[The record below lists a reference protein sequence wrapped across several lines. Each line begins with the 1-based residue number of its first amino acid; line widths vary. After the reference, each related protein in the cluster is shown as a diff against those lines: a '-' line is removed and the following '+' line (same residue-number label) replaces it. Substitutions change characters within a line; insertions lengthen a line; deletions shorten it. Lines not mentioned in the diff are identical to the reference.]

1 MKVGHRVKSTYCQL
15 FLKQLSIAY
24 AFLHHIIFNTT
35 RQMITHFDMLRWMF
49 THFLYVARA
58 VYALFICRE
67 RRLRVLFSHVAKS
80 GSARFVRKV
89 FAREKPLSG
98 KFWVFVPLEG
108 QSGLNFFG
116 HCFCQHLIV
125 ISTAKR
131 CS

>member
-1 MKVGHRVKSTYCQL
+1 MLDLFVFQIQL
-15 FLKQLSIAY
+15 LQLLLKQLSIAY
-24 AFLHHIIFNTT
+24 AFLRHIIFNTT

-67 RRLRVLFSHVAKS
+67 RLLRILFSHVAKS

-98 KFWVFVPLEG
+98 KFQVFVPLLLT
-108 QSGLNFFG
+108 SL
-116 HCFCQHLIV
+116 
-125 ISTAKR
+125 KYM
-131 CS
+131 